1 MNTDLSTN
9 TDLPTAER
17 RKELMLRCYR
27 EFFGERRLDTV
38 ADLIHEDFV
47 QHSPDAPSGRDAYLA
62 HLREAAFGDSTI
74 EIRRAIADD
83 EYVVVHYRMSLPD
96 GPTLAV
102 VDIWRF
108 AAGKIVEHWDVEQVM
123 PDPTSTPNGM
133 L

>member
-1 MNTDLSTN
+1 MTTTLST
-9 TDLPTAER
+9 AQR

-62 HLREAAFGDSTI
+62 HLREAAFGGSTI

-96 GPTLAV
+96 GPTMAV

-108 AAGKIVEHWDVEQVM
+108 AADKIVEHWDVEQIL
-123 PDPTSTPNGM
+123 PARSSTPNGM